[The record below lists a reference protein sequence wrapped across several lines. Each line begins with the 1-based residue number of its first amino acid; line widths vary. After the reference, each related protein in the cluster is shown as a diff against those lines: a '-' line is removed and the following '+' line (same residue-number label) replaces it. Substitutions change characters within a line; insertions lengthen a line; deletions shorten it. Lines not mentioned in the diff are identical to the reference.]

1 MTHQAFC
8 VSCTTPYGTPPGGT
22 PQRRVSRPGR
32 AAGGRTNP
40 VDIYRKNYIIF
51 SVEAFDLTGALRRL
65 GELLREP
72 VLLIVG
78 GGGSAILCR
87 WLDRPTLDL
96 DVLASEPALGA
107 PFRAAVVQVADEQG
121 LPAAWINDGAKAY
134 AEVLPPD
141 FRSRLIAVG
150 VYGRLTV
157 QALGRPD
164 WILLKLFALRAE
176 DVADLRALAPT
187 PTELAFVRR
196 ELPRIARFH
205 AARAHGME
213 LYLQQGEVP

>member
-1 MTHQAFC
+1 VEAY
-8 VSCTTPYGTPPGGT
+8 P
-22 PQRRVSRPGR
+22 R
-32 AAGGRTNP
+32 AGGGGAPATSVAPRSPGSGAGRIP
-40 VDIYRKNYIIF
+40 VDIYRKNYIIS
-51 SVEAFDLTGALRRL
+51 SVESFGLAAALHRL
-65 GELLREP
+65 GELLRDP
-72 VLLIVG
+72 VLLIIG

-96 DVLASEPALGA
+96 DVLASEPALGK
-107 PFRAAVVQVADEQG
+107 PFHAAVAQVAEEQG

-134 AEVLPPD
+134 AEILPPD

-157 QALGRPD
+157 MAIGRPD

-187 PTELAFVRR
+187 PTELAFVRQ
-196 ELPRIARFH
+196 ELPRIARVN
-205 AARAHGME
+205 AARAHVMD
-213 LYLQQGEVP
+213 LYLQQRERP